1 MRNIER
7 GPREPA
13 RLERRIT
20 YVEIDG
26 VRYRK
31 ELLRRYDDNGFL
43 AEEREILTRANDGQ
57 RVSLR
62 LERFGFR
69 GRRVLESVFVEY
81 GDHSEETLREVVECK
96 YNRQLRLEKVK
107 YSRFLFGSKEIE
119 IAVSH
124 DPESGRPLELAR
136 SLYEDGHKVTEEV
149 RRLDVEEEEFKSEG
163 VSSDDE
169 EEEFKSEGVSSDDEE
184 EEFKSEGVS
193 SDDEEEEFK
202 SEGVSSDDSESTGVD
217 ETEEVDGIDA
227 VNSLSGVSSRL
238 SLADTI
244 NPPVPTS
251 PPGKQSPPSPRR
263 VIPSITPLIYI
274 KYWADNQKN
283 PRQQNDNPPPPASK
297 LTQPPSGVPSRS
309 NSLEPVASR
318 DLEKKQAPKEDEEL
332 AKRKMAGADK
342 VAVVERQLVAA
353 LVAPL
358 LPEQILKQPDSGDEV
373 SAANMVKDLSHP
385 KEAHKGD
392 EKVSLA
398 GTEAEPRPQEEQE
411 TGKREKFDV
420 DKLEAVDSQPTTSP
434 PTLPKSQNP
443 QPEAELPAGIFAAG
457 QDDSKSGKNVW
468 ATVLVVAAVLLLL
481 SLFLYLL

>member
-7 GPREPA
+7 GSREPA
-13 RLERRIT
+13 RLERRTT

-96 YNRQLRLEKVK
+96 YDRQLRLEKVK

-169 EEEFKSEGVSSDDEE
+169 EEEFKSEGVSSDD
-184 EEFKSEGVS
+184 
-193 SDDEEEEFK
+193 
-202 SEGVSSDDSESTGVD
+202 SESTGVD

-227 VNSLSGVSSRL
+227 ANSLSGVSSRL

-297 LTQPPSGVPSRS
+297 LTQPPFGVPSRS

-358 LPEQILKQPDSGDEV
+358 LPEQILKQPDSGGEV

-468 ATVLVVAAVLLLL
+468 ATVLVVAAVLLLV

>member
-7 GPREPA
+7 GPREPV
-13 RLERRIT
+13 RLERLIT

-43 AEEREILTRANDGQ
+43 AEEREILTRVNDGQ

-62 LERFGFR
+62 FERFGFR

-96 YNRQLRLEKVK
+96 YDRQLRLEKVK
-107 YSRFLFGSKEIE
+107 YSRFLFGSREIE

-124 DPESGRPLELAR
+124 DPESGRPLELTR

-193 SDDEEEEFK
+193 SDD
-202 SEGVSSDDSESTGVD
+202 SESTGVD

-227 VNSLSGVSSRL
+227 VSSLSGVSSRL

-244 NPPVPTS
+244 NPPVPIS

-274 KYWADNQKN
+274 KYWSDNQKN
-283 PRQQNDNPPPPASK
+283 PRQQNDNSPPPASK

-318 DLEKKQAPKEDEEL
+318 DLEKKQAPKEDEGL

-342 VAVVERQLVAA
+342 VAAVERQLVAA

-358 LPEQILKQPDSGDEV
+358 LPEQILKQPDSGGEV

-392 EKVSLA
+392 DKVSLA
-398 GTEAEPRPQEEQE
+398 GTEAEPRPKEEQE

-420 DKLEAVDSQPTTSP
+420 DKFEAVDSQPTTSP

-481 SLFLYLL
+481 SLLLYLL